1 MWEKIRHIRRPK
13 PDMACHP
20 FGAKLISVMDNIQ
33 RPELSK
39 STIENQTIRKKRDK
53 TAVINVKRSGAAI
66 WAMATGLK
74 AKITNAIPP
83 SHTMP
88 ALK

>member
-1 MWEKIRHIRRPK
+1 
-13 PDMACHP
+13 MACQP
-20 FGAKLISVMDNIQ
+20 FAAKWMSVMDNIQ

-39 STIENQTIRKKRDK
+39 SAIATQTIRKKRDK
-53 TAVINVKRSGAAI
+53 TADISVKRSGAAI
-66 WAMATGLK
+66 WAMATGRK
-74 AKITNAIPP
+74 AKITKAIPP